1 MKMDKD
7 DIIYAERDDII
18 YAERFLEILKKSKTS
33 LSAQLYEKVHR
44 EYKEQLI
51 KQHQN
56 YDHILRELERLGLI
70 EIEHLNKSVK
80 KIYLLEKALLATS
93 FKEEQAKWIAIQE
106 KKAKRENLEF
116 EHLKLQVWTSKN
128 WPWITFGTAV
138 ITAVV
143 TIYFFQCP

>member
-1 MKMDKD
+1 MDKG
-7 DIIYAERDDII
+7 DIVYAERI
-18 YAERFLEILKKSKTS
+18 LEILKENTS
-33 LSAQLYEKVHR
+33 LNSPNLYEVVHR
-44 EYKEQLI
+44 EYKGKSI

-70 EIEHLNKSVK
+70 EIEHLNKNVK
-80 KIYLLEKALLATS
+80 RIYLLEKGLLATS
-93 FKEEQAKWIAIQE
+93 FKDEQAKTITIQE

-116 EHLKLQVWTSKN
+116 EHLKLQVWTAKN

-143 TIYFFQCP
+143 TRYFSQCP